1 MLLDIIIVIK
11 SIMDISLLN
20 AHLVK
25 TEKKLIRKHL
35 DDQIVIWNKGK
46 QKKTDKKDEDDKW
59 IYRDETT
66 VEINHRR
73 NKKKKLYKDFEKDHN
88 QLYNYLKENIKKYK
102 EYDVILLFMTREFIL
117 LITRLNSIGSYNFIE
132 LIKILSTKQLITVVE
147 QGNQRTGKKPEDL
160 YQSYN
165 CIDYNKH
172 NGIECVCSEPH
183 IINLFFFIKVIDNET
198 VIFGSDCI
206 WRIESIIYLLKDK
219 ETKQQFIEK
228 ISIQRPIYNDQI
240 KAYKRL
246 KEKEKKEKKKKE
258 AKEKKEKE
266 EKEAKEK
273 EEREKKEWFKRY
285 PLKTHICGYMKE
297 NKCVNK
303 NNYKKYFVEP
313 KYKICYDCRDKYYKK
328 CSRCNKP
335 SIEPKYKSKYK
346 YCFKCNLEEKE
357 EKERKEEDEQCPAC
371 HNTGIS
377 YWSDGVYGDCMEC
390 N

>member
-1 MLLDIIIVIK
+1 
-11 SIMDISLLN
+11 MDIALLN

-73 NKKKKLYKDFEKDHN
+73 NKKKELYKDFEKEHN

-132 LIKILSTKQLITVVE
+132 LIKILSTKDLITVVE

-160 YQSYN
+160 YHAYN

-172 NGIECVCSEPH
+172 NGIECVCTEPH

-219 ETKQQFIEK
+219 VTKQQFMEK

-246 KEKEKKEKKKKE
+246 KAEEKKEKNK
-258 AKEKKEKE
+258 
-266 EKEAKEK
+266 KEAKEK

-285 PLKTHICGYMKE
+285 PLKTHICDYMKK

-303 NNYKKYFVEP
+303 NNYKKHFVES
-313 KYKICYDCRDKYYKK
+313 KFKICYDCRMEYYKK
-328 CSRCNKP
+328 CIKCNKV
-335 SIEPKYKSKYK
+335 SIESKFK
-346 YCFKCNLEEKE
+346 YCYKCNKEVKEEKE
-357 EKERKEEDEQCPAC
+357 EDYDDGQCIAC

-390 N
+390 NQ